1 MTSVTRGCHAE
12 RMNKLSASLILLA
25 VAAVAGT
32 IRLATGDANTDGL
45 VLLILAA
52 GVPGVWLLA
61 SHIDDAAVR
70 RSRRQEQ

>member
-1 MTSVTRGCHAE
+1 
-12 RMNKLSASLILLA
+12 MNKLLVSLLLLA

-32 IRLATGDANTDGL
+32 IRLAIGDANTDGL

-61 SHIDDAAVR
+61 SHIDDAAVK
-70 RSRRQEQ
+70 RSRRQDQ

>member
-1 MTSVTRGCHAE
+1 MTSVTRGCHTE
-12 RMNKLSASLILLA
+12 RMNKLLVSLLLLA

-32 IRLATGDANTDGL
+32 IRLAIGDANTDGL

-61 SHIDDAAVR
+61 SHIDDVAVQ
-70 RSRRQEQ
+70 RSRRQEK